1 MARQHTMFARA
12 WARYH
17 LRPMRKPAAL
27 LLPAIVLT
35 LSTACHDSSS
45 GHNGDG
51 GSTDGP
57 PGSPPCTGLPLKTS
71 RAPRLLWTC
80 ERQAF
85 LTKLHDTNDPQWQE
99 LLDIANRSGTS
110 DSQYADLGGYA
121 ALVYQITGDMS
132 YAKKARDQMVKQL
145 STAVTYD
152 GNYYRDEGT
161 EYAVI
166 YDWIQDTLSA
176 DDKKMILDIQFGWI
190 DQLLKQTTPIRTT
203 DTDATVGGYFGPHA
217 LAIAASD
224 DPRAAAILA
233 NPLWSQL
240 DSTASSFDTP
250 RDSINMYITN
260 FAKGGVWMESSYYDP
275 NTLQLVGLGYE
286 ALRTGLGEDH
296 FPEFSAYAEPIVKGL
311 MHEVTGDFKG
321 MGEWGDIDT
330 PRDVDLITRCD
341 ALAIFIG
348 LLPASSAVRPLAVQ
362 YLKDLRA
369 QAKANGTKMTRAR
382 LFYFF
387 DPTADASDYRAA
399 LPTSYYADGQGM
411 MFARQGWGKDDT
423 YVFMHMRRPLMTIDH
438 ENNLS
443 GNFQMYRKGADVLT
457 NPLGYDGG
465 AITPQ
470 AVNSLVLGGLDA
482 MMGTRKVVGYT
493 GSSDGSFAYFAGQAQ
508 GPRYDA
514 SYTNPPPE
522 FVHEWTRSFV
532 YLSSTMHTADT
543 LLVYDR
549 VDADHPSMV
558 SLYSSEDR
566 ALIMAATNN
575 KVSIVHALSTP
586 TVAGGHATWTASSQ
600 QVELTM
606 LAPLAI
612 NTAVVDESTIT
623 AWPSGQPENSE
634 RHFYV
639 QITPTTDQVY
649 DTFLNVLQVSDAAV
663 GQKPVRVVSADN
675 GMEGA
680 LIARPGQP
688 DAVVLFS
695 ATQGARIR
703 QTAFSFPVTPGS
715 TGYDLYIADLDV
727 SKGWSSSAGGDL
739 VVDGGGLARVTIPNG
754 GAQTVTIS
762 PK

>member
-1 MARQHTMFARA
+1 
-12 WARYH
+12 
-17 LRPMRKPAAL
+17 MRKPVVTLLPATVATIVLGVL
-27 LLPAIVLT
+27 LLPA
-35 LSTACHDSSS
+35 CHDSAS
-45 GHNGDG
+45 GGNTDGG

-85 LTKLHDTNDPQWQE
+85 LTKLHDSNDPQWQE
-99 LLDIANRSGTS
+99 LLDVATRSGTA
-110 DSQYADLGGYA
+110 DSQYADIGSYA

-132 YAKKARDQMVKQL
+132 FAQKARDQMVKEI
-145 STAVTYD
+145 STSVTLD
-152 GNYYRDEGT
+152 GNYYRDTGT
-161 EYAVI
+161 EYAVT

-176 DDKKMILDIQFGWI
+176 ADKKMILDIQFGWV
-190 DQLLKQTTPIRTT
+190 DQLNMRSPPIRTG
-203 DTDATVGGYFGPHA
+203 DTDATVGGYFGPLA

-224 DPRAAAILA
+224 DPRAAAIRA

-240 DSTASSFDTP
+240 DATASSFDTP
-250 RDSINMYITN
+250 RDSLKLYMTD

-296 FPEFSAYAEPIVKGL
+296 FPEFPVYAESIVKGL
-311 MHEVTGDFKG
+311 MHEVSGDFKA

-330 PRDVDLITRCD
+330 PRDVDITTRID
-341 ALAIFIG
+341 ALAIFVG
-348 LLPASSAVRPLAVQ
+348 LLPASSPTRPLVVQ

-369 QAKANGTKMTRAR
+369 EAKSEGAKVRRAR

-399 LPTSYYADGQGM
+399 LPTSYFADGQGM
-411 MFARQGWGKDDT
+411 LFARQGWAKDDT
-423 YVFMHMRRPLMTIDH
+423 YLFLHLRRPTMGVDH
-438 ENNLS
+438 ENNQF

-457 NPLGYDGG
+457 NPLGYGGG
-465 AITPQ
+465 AVAPE
-470 AVNSLVLGGLDA
+470 AVNTIVLGGLDA
-482 MMGTRKVVGYT
+482 MATRKVVGYT
-493 GSSDGSFAYFAGQAQ
+493 GGAGFAYFAGQAQ
-508 GPRYDA
+508 GPRYGA
-514 SYTNPPPE
+514 GFTNPPPE

-543 LLVYDR
+543 LVVYDR

-558 SLYSSEDR
+558 SLYSSDDR
-566 ALIMAATNN
+566 PLINAATKN
-575 KVSIVHALSTP
+575 KVAIVHALSNP
-586 TVAGGHATWTASSQ
+586 TLAGNRYTWTAKSQ
-600 QVELTM
+600 QVELSM
-606 LAPLAI
+606 LAPAGVVS
-612 NTAVVDESTIT
+612 TVVDESTIS
-623 AWPSGQPENSE
+623 AWPSGNPNSSE
-634 RHFYV
+634 RHYYV
-639 QITPTTDQVY
+639 QMTPTADQVY

-695 ATQGARIR
+695 STQGSRIR
-703 QTAFSFPVTPGS
+703 QTAFTFPVTPGS
-715 TGYDLYIADLDV
+715 TGYDLYVGDLDV
-727 SKGWSSSAGGDL
+727 SKGWSSSSGGDL
-739 VVDGGGLARVTIPNG
+739 VVDPGGLARVTLPNG